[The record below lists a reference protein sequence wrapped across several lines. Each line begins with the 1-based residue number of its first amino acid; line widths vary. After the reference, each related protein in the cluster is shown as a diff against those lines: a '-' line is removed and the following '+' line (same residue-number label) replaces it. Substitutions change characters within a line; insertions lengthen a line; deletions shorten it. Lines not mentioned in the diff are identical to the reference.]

1 MMLKVFMTDSHA
13 LSKLK
18 KKKTTRGE
26 GWPRQSDFAHL
37 SQLTPS
43 ETYLGLLTLV
53 MFLVLIKMA
62 VSH

>member
-1 MMLKVFMTDSHA
+1 MLKVFMTDSHA

-18 KKKTTRGE
+18 KKTTRGE
-26 GWPRQSDFAHL
+26 GWPRLSDFAHL

-53 MFLVLIKMA
+53 RFFVLMKMA